1 MYAPGAAMCKH
12 MVDVGLMIDVLRQ
25 QHCMGRLTYRLCTS
39 IRQRISLS
47 NLNSWRWRK
56 SALESG
62 LLESFSASLSVE
74 LSRDL
79 LRV

>member
-1 MYAPGAAMCKH
+1 MCLDNSTAWDDLH
-12 MVDVGLMIDVLRQ
+12 I
-25 QHCMGRLTYRLCTS
+25 CTS